1 MKITMK
7 KALSIICLL
16 AAMTLLSSCAKKP
29 EDSDIKAA
37 IELSLKA
44 EYESACNVTNEAMG
58 ESVSISDKDSNN
70 VVLFAF
76 DDIQVPMRKA
86 GKAWAV
92 IWNEDKS
99 VQRNY
104 VIEYDKKDKA
114 FKVVSYTECV
124 FDESTNSYIERK

>member
-1 MKITMK
+1 MLKVNILKTEHS
-7 KALSIICLL
+7 SIRRIFTILFEIMCMCAVMSLL
-16 AAMTLLSSCAKKP
+16 TSCSGKP
-29 EDSDIKAA
+29 EDSEIKEA
-37 IELSLKA
+37 IMESLRLEA
-44 EYESACNVTNEAMG
+44 ESESDVP
-58 ESVSISDKDSNN
+58 
-70 VVLFAF
+70 VLVPN
-76 DDIQVPMRKA
+76 DMQIPMRKA

-114 FKVVSYTECV
+114 FKVVSYTESV